1 MSDSHGPPVQA
12 VEHPGAASG
21 RKRGAD
27 TADVPPHLRRYVVEQ
42 DYARYDAIDQ
52 AVWRFV
58 LLQLRAQLDGM
69 AHPSYCTGLE
79 ATGIS
84 AERIPRIE
92 EMNDKLAR
100 FGWGAVCVD
109 GFVPPRVFQEFQAA
123 GILPIAADIR
133 SRQNLPYTPA
143 PDVIHEAAGHAPILP
158 DPVYAAFLK
167 RLGRL
172 GARAFA
178 VPEETA
184 VFDAI
189 RALSE
194 LKERPG
200 ATAEEVARAEARL
213 EAAGRAVPEV
223 SEAAALSRLYW
234 WTAEYGLVGGVDD
247 FKMYGAGLLSSLGE
261 SHSCRGPA
269 VRKLPL
275 DEGCLEVAYDIT
287 RPQPQLFVTPAFED
301 LHGLLDRVERRM
313 RRDLPTALQRAMR
326 SHDTSTVLFSSGASA
341 IGILTEVGWPGG
353 TSTRAG
359 GATRLGSTTANG
371 PVGGGGA
378 PAWLEFE
385 GGRFAFVDAQ
395 ATWPSFT
402 FTPTPEGPGAG
413 VAAPR
418 ASALLVVGRPIGG
431 VPLERLGAAELAAFR
446 VSSTGDHRFA
456 FEGGPVVEGRLT
468 ARAQRPDGRLGCLD
482 LAGARVSLPGRP
494 ERLFERYQLWATG
507 DVVGAHAGA
516 SHPAFYGDPG
526 EAPGNGPGCGA
537 GEVISGVQ
545 APRQPRRPSPGERD
559 LLSLY
564 EHLDRSA
571 SFFGDEELVG
581 CLTSIEDSVRR
592 DHPEDWLLLWNLL
605 DRLARAR
612 VTGARS
618 SALRASIEADLAA
631 LESAPGHRQPIA
643 TGLAYLRQ
651 LFASPRL

>member
-1 MSDSHGPPVQA
+1 M
-12 VEHPGAASG
+12 
-21 RKRGAD
+21 
-27 TADVPPHLRRYVVEQ
+27 ADVPPHLRRYVVEQ

-58 LLQLRAQLDGM
+58 LLQLRAQLDGR
-69 AHPSYCTGLE
+69 AHPSYRTGLE

-84 AERIPRIE
+84 VDRIPHIG

-158 DPVYAAFLK
+158 DPVYAAFLR

-178 VPEETA
+178 VPEEGA

-189 RALSE
+189 HALSE

-200 ATAEEVARAEARL
+200 ATTDEVVRAEARL

-223 SEAAALSRLYW
+223 SEAATLSRLYW

-247 FKMYGAGLLSSLGE
+247 FKIYGAGLLSSLGE

-287 RPQPQLFVTPAFED
+287 RPQPQLFVTHAFED
-301 LHGLLDRVERRM
+301 LHELLDRVERRM
-313 RRDLPTALQRAMR
+313 RRDLQTALQRALR
-326 SHDTSTVLFSSGASA
+326 SHDTSTILFSSGASA
-341 IGILTEVGWPGG
+341 IGVLTEVGWPGG
-353 TSTRAG
+353 ASTRAEG
-359 GATRLGSTTANG
+359 TTRVGRATPDGAGLGE
-371 PVGGGGA
+371 

-385 GGRFAFVDAQ
+385 GGRFAVVDEH
-395 ATWPSFT
+395 ATWPMFG
-402 FTPTPEGPGAG
+402 PVPESSGAG
-413 VAAPR
+413 L
-418 ASALLVVGRPIGG
+418 ASPPALLVVGRAIGG
-431 VPLERLGAAELAAFR
+431 LPLERLGAAEIAAHR
-446 VSSTGDHRFA
+446 VGSTGNHRFA
-456 FEGGPVVEGRLT
+456 FEGGPVLEGRLT
-468 ARAQRPDGRLGCLD
+468 GRVQRRDGRLGCLE
-482 LAGARVSLPGRP
+482 LACARVALPGRA
-494 ERLFERYQLWATG
+494 ERRFERYQLWATG
-507 DVVGAHAGA
+507 DVVEAHAGV
-516 SHPAFYGDPG
+516 SHPAFYTDLENVRE
-526 EAPGNGPGCGA
+526 EAA
-537 GEVISGVQ
+537 GQAFSRVP
-545 APRQPRRPSPGERD
+545 APRQRRPSPEERD

-571 SFFGDEELVG
+571 KILGNAELVD

-605 DRLARAR
+605 ESLGRTPIAGSRA
-612 VTGARS
+612 
-618 SALRASIEADLAA
+618 SALRAVVEADLAA
-631 LESAPGHRQPIA
+631 LEIALGHRQPIA

-651 LFASPRL
+651 IFASRQVEGPDDSTNAPIR

>member
-1 MSDSHGPPVQA
+1 M
-12 VEHPGAASG
+12 
-21 RKRGAD
+21 
-27 TADVPPHLRRYVVEQ
+27 ADVPPHLRRYVIEQ

-58 LLQLRAQLDGM
+58 LLQLRGQLDGR
-69 AHPSYCTGLE
+69 AHSSYCTGLE

-84 AERIPRIE
+84 VDRIPRIE

-158 DPVYAAFLK
+158 DPVYAAYLK

-172 GARAFA
+172 AARAFA

-189 RALSE
+189 HALSE

-200 ATAEEVARAEARL
+200 ATSEEVARAEARL
-213 EAAGRAVPEV
+213 EAAGGAVPEV

-247 FKMYGAGLLSSLGE
+247 YKMYGAGLLSSLGE

-287 RPQPQLFVTPAFED
+287 RPQPQLFVTRAFED
-301 LHGLLDRVERRM
+301 LHELLDRVERRM
-313 RRDLPTALQRAMR
+313 RRDLPTALQRATR
-326 SHDTSTVLFSSGASA
+326 SHDTSTVLFASGASA
-341 IGILTEVGWPGG
+341 IGILTEVGWTGG
-353 TSTRAG
+353 ASTRAG
-359 GATRLGSTTANG
+359 GAAR
-371 PVGGGGA
+371 VGGATSERAGGGA

-395 ATWPSFT
+395 ATWPT
-402 FTPTPEGPGAG
+402 FTLTPMTEGPGAG
-413 VAAPR
+413 LAAPP
-418 ASALLVVGRPIGG
+418 APALLVVGRAVGG
-431 VPLERLGAAELAAFR
+431 VPLERLGAADIAASR

-468 ARAQRPDGRLGCLD
+468 GRVQRPDGRLGCLE
-482 LAGARVSLPGRP
+482 LAGARVALPGRP
-494 ERLFERYQLWATG
+494 ERRFERYQLWATG

-516 SHPAFYGDPG
+516 SHPAFYSDLENAQG
-526 EAPGNGPGCGA
+526 EAA
-537 GEVISGVQ
+537 GRALSRVP
-545 APRQPRRPSPGERD
+545 ARRQRRPSPEERD

-564 EHLDRSA
+564 QHLERSTK
-571 SFFGDEELVG
+571 FLGNEELVG

-592 DHPEDWLLLWNLL
+592 EHPEDWLLLWNLL
-605 DRLARAR
+605 ESLGKARIA
-612 VTGARS
+612 GSRS
-618 SALRASIEADLAA
+618 SALRAVVEADLAA
-631 LESAPGHRQPIA
+631 LDIALGHRQPIA
-643 TGLAYLRQ
+643 AGLAYLRQ
-651 LFASPRL
+651 VFANPLV